1 MNLVD
6 TLREVIRDF
15 YTKYI
20 TNVPLTNTLTI
31 ATMVLFW
38 LVLGFIVIK
47 ITKLIVLRSSKL
59 QDKGTKESLTMARLI
74 NSLIRVLFI
83 FWIVIMVLQELGI
96 EILPVL
102 AGAGVLA
109 FAIGFG
115 AQELIKDVISGFF
128 LILEKTF
135 RIGDVVEIGG
145 NKGYIEDIGL
155 RRIKLRTFTNEII
168 TINNGDIKK
177 VINFSLEPGVAI
189 IDFNIDFRKDIEIFE
204 SEEFTNFVKAFAE
217 KHPDVTN
224 EGSAIIVVSL
234 LGGHVTLRVTFDTD
248 IRRNIVVERDF
259 MKELLKFARDHS
271 IDLEVPYV
279 VEHDN
284 LKQ

>member
-1 MNLVD
+1 
-6 TLREVIRDF
+6 
-15 YTKYI
+15 
-20 TNVPLTNTLTI
+20 
-31 ATMVLFW
+31 
-38 LVLGFIVIK
+38 
-47 ITKLIVLRSSKL
+47 
-59 QDKGTKESLTMARLI
+59 
-74 NSLIRVLFI
+74 
-83 FWIVIMVLQELGI
+83 
-96 EILPVL
+96 
-102 AGAGVLA
+102 
-109 FAIGFG
+109 
-115 AQELIKDVISGFF
+115 
-128 LILEKTF
+128 
-135 RIGDVVEIGG
+135 
-145 NKGYIEDIGL
+145 
-155 RRIKLRTFTNEII
+155 
-168 TINNGDIKK
+168 
-177 VINFSLEPGVAI
+177 VAI

-271 IDLEVPYV
+271 IDLAVPYV

>member
-115 AQELIKDVISGFF
+115 AQELTKDVISGFF

-155 RRIKLRTFTNEII
+155 RRTKLRTFTNEII

-224 EGSAIIVVSL
+224 GGSAIIVVSL

-271 IDLEVPYV
+271 IDLAVPYV

>member
-155 RRIKLRTFTNEII
+155 RRTKLRTFTNEII

-189 IDFNIDFRKDIEIFE
+189 IDFNIDFRQDIEIFE

>member
-31 ATMVLFW
+31 TTMVLFW

-115 AQELIKDVISGFF
+115 AQELTKDVISGFF

-155 RRIKLRTFTNEII
+155 RRTKLRTFTNEII

-271 IDLEVPYV
+271 IDLAVPYV

>member
-115 AQELIKDVISGFF
+115 AQELTKDVISGFF

-155 RRIKLRTFTNEII
+155 RRTKLRTFTNEII

-189 IDFNIDFRKDIEIFE
+189 IDFNIDFRQDIEIFE
-204 SEEFTNFVKAFAE
+204 SEEFTNFVKTFAE

>member
-59 QDKGTKESLTMARLI
+59 QGKGTKESLTMARLI

-115 AQELIKDVISGFF
+115 AQELTKDVISGFF

-155 RRIKLRTFTNEII
+155 RRTKLRTFTNEII

-271 IDLEVPYV
+271 IDLAVPYV

>member
-102 AGAGVLA
+102 AGAGVIA

-115 AQELIKDVISGFF
+115 AQELTKDVISGFF

-155 RRIKLRTFTNEII
+155 RRTKLRTFTNEII

-271 IDLEVPYV
+271 IDLAVPYV

>member
-102 AGAGVLA
+102 AGAGVIA

-115 AQELIKDVISGFF
+115 AQELTKDVISGFF

-155 RRIKLRTFTNEII
+155 RRTKLRTFTNEII

-189 IDFNIDFRKDIEIFE
+189 IDFNIDFRQDIEIFE

-271 IDLEVPYV
+271 IDLAVPYV

>member
-155 RRIKLRTFTNEII
+155 RRTKLRTFTNEII

>member
-31 ATMVLFW
+31 ATMVIFW

-59 QDKGTKESLTMARLI
+59 QYKGTKESLTMARLI

-155 RRIKLRTFTNEII
+155 RRTKLRTFTNEII

>member
-115 AQELIKDVISGFF
+115 AQELTKDVISGFF

-155 RRIKLRTFTNEII
+155 RRTKLRTFTNEII

-189 IDFNIDFRKDIEIFE
+189 IDFNIDFRQDIEIFE

-271 IDLEVPYV
+271 IDLAVPYV

>member
-102 AGAGVLA
+102 AGAGVIA

-115 AQELIKDVISGFF
+115 AQELTKDVISGFF

-155 RRIKLRTFTNEII
+155 RRTKLRTFTNEII

-189 IDFNIDFRKDIEIFE
+189 IDFNIDFRQDIEIFE

>member
-102 AGAGVLA
+102 AGAGVIA